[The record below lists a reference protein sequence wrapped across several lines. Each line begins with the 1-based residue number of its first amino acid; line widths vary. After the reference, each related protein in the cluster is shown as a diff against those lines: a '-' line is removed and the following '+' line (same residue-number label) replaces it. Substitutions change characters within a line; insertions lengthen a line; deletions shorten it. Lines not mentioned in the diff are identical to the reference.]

1 MNNMKAIVE
10 KVVDG
15 EIEPEEVDVFL
26 LAFLTSCLIRAA
38 EGVKDNLKSAQEW
51 PETLTVQNAEYLVD
65 RLSTTLDLFNTPT
78 NHLKGSI
85 AMRRE

>member
-1 MNNMKAIVE
+1 MDNMKDIVE

-15 EIEPEEVDVFL
+15 AIKPEEVDVFL
-26 LAFLTSCLIRAA
+26 LAF
-38 EGVKDNLKSAQEW
+38 LKSAQEW